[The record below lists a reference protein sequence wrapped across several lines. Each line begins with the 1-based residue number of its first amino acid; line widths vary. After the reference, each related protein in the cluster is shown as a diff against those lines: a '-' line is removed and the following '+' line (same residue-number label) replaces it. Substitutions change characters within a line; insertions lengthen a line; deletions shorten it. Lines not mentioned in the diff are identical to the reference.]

1 MACCISFGK
10 IKLKYFLMLS
20 FALGFLFLGKKC
32 YPLYLDRKKE
42 ILSQYLSPEEKA
54 AKKISNE
61 NRLIKTF
68 VKYIGF
74 SLFFILDKIRDKIS
88 FKGVKRDC
96 FLSPLIG
103 NEYGENGSP
112 TNIFT
117 YKDRIYFIL
126 FAFAFLL
133 NEIVSIYI
141 KILQNYKNRIPVDEG
156 YISIIFITFYCTS
169 YFIFKKRYYKHEY
182 VSIIII
188 IFLEITRY
196 ILKFDLERKYIV
208 KFIIVNILQIIRA
221 FCDAIG
227 ICYANVLMDYHFFS
241 PYKSLYIIGF
251 INSIIIIIIYIIVTY
266 IPVKETSKFCSLK
279 YEGKC
284 YFDNLYSLFKGFDFI
299 QFGGLFLNMIGVCFN
314 QLLYNIIANNFT
326 ICHIFPY
333 YQIYVLYENIS
344 IFDKD
349 ESKLH
354 ILISSIISGLF
365 EFLITLIFL
374 EIIILNCLSFD
385 QNIKKNIQERS
396 LSETSD
402 YVDENSLKI
411 EIGDY
416 HYEVDE

>member
-1 MACCISFGK
+1 M
-10 IKLKYFLMLS
+10 
-20 FALGFLFLGKKC
+20 
-32 YPLYLDRKKE
+32 
-42 ILSQYLSPEEKA
+42 
-54 AKKISNE
+54 
-61 NRLIKTF
+61 
-68 VKYIGF
+68 
-74 SLFFILDKIRDKIS
+74 
-88 FKGVKRDC
+88 
-96 FLSPLIG
+96 
-103 NEYGENGSP
+103 
-112 TNIFT
+112 
-117 YKDRIYFIL
+117 
-126 FAFAFLL
+126 
-133 NEIVSIYI
+133 
-141 KILQNYKNRIPVDEG
+141 
-156 YISIIFITFYCTS
+156 
-169 YFIFKKRYYKHEY
+169 
-182 VSIIII
+182 
-188 IFLEITRY
+188 
-196 ILKFDLERKYIV
+196 
-208 KFIIVNILQIIRA
+208 
-221 FCDAIG
+221 
-227 ICYANVLMDYHFFS
+227 
-241 PYKSLYIIGF
+241 
-251 INSIIIIIIYIIVTY
+251 
-266 IPVKETSKFCSLK
+266 K